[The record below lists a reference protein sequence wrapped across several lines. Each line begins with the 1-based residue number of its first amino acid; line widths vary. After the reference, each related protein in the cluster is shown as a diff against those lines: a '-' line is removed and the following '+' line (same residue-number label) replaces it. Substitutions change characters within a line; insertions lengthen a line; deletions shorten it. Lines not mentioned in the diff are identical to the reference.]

1 MSVSGFA
8 CAWCARCQRCADSIR
23 RYLNVPFTPAR
34 RLQRRRHSGRR
45 YGGPW
50 CWRHLHRRHA
60 QPPDDHRWLEDMNL
74 SSTDPTLAGTGTK
87 TLTLP
92 YLGPVGSMFKTAL
105 VVITMTNSGQ
115 ATAMETS
122 INVSTILPSGY
133 APADAALRDQ
143 MYVCISSPAGPT
155 GAIVYD
161 GLVTGAGLQVLTR
174 TVAPGMSDSYSAEF
188 YAGTQTTACT
198 GKSGAATAVAT
209 GLDNAAQG
217 GVFTP
222 NVTVSFVQ

>member
-1 MSVSGFA
+1 
-8 CAWCARCQRCADSIR
+8 
-23 RYLNVPFTPAR
+23 
-34 RLQRRRHSGRR
+34 
-45 YGGPW
+45 
-50 CWRHLHRRHA
+50 
-60 QPPDDHRWLEDMNL
+60 
-74 SSTDPTLAGTGTK
+74 
-87 TLTLP
+87 
-92 YLGPVGSMFKTAL
+92 MFKTAL
-105 VVITMTNSGQ
+105 VPITMTNSGE

-122 INVSTILPSGY
+122 INVGTILPSGY
-133 APADAALRDQ
+133 ALADAAVRDQ

-161 GLVTGAGLQVLTR
+161 GLVTGAGLRVLTR
-174 TVAPGMSDSYSAEF
+174 TVAPGMSDSNGAEF

>member
-1 MSVSGFA
+1 
-8 CAWCARCQRCADSIR
+8 
-23 RYLNVPFTPAR
+23 
-34 RLQRRRHSGRR
+34 
-45 YGGPW
+45 
-50 CWRHLHRRHA
+50 
-60 QPPDDHRWLEDMNL
+60 MNL
-74 SSTDPTLAGTGTK
+74 SSTDPTLAGTGIK

-92 YLGPVGSMFKTAL
+92 YLGPVGSTFKTAL
-105 VVITMTNSGQ
+105 VPITMTNSGK

-133 APADAALRDQ
+133 VLADAALRDQ
-143 MYVCISSPAGPT
+143 MYVCISSPAGPR

-161 GLVTGAGLQVLTR
+161 GLVTGAGLRVLAR
-174 TVAPGMSDSYSAEF
+174 TVAPDMSDSYSAEF
-188 YAGTQTTACT
+188 YAGTQTTACP

-217 GVFTP
+217 GAFTP